1 MVDQTDSGALKV
13 LYILF
18 TLLLKLKAL
27 TGKKITLIQLAFEY
41 YYYRQIHFLILF
53 FLSQKTLFIIIIIF
67 LIKPY
72 LFNSTLFTVSDSHS
86 NRQHCTYLITFKT
99 SNLFFWLFITF
110 NFRWYCASLLLFVQ
124 NLHAHTHILSVIC
137 SLVITDLPEIFFS
150 AGSNAAMFFRWHC
163 KLVSVCVCARAR
175 LLHSADYC
183 ASCALG
189 AKKAL
194 WKENMAKMLPLL
206 LLLPQKWPLA
216 QQWQQ
221 CQRQQQHK
229 LLVTVLPVTVSA
241 STQNTHTHTHCLPFT
256 HSKFD
261 LKVVAAVSVS
271 VCVCR
276 VCVLCCC

>member
-1 MVDQTDSGALKV
+1 M
-13 LYILF
+13 
-18 TLLLKLKAL
+18 
-27 TGKKITLIQLAFEY
+27 AFEY

-124 NLHAHTHILSVIC
+124 NLQAHTHILSVIC

-183 ASCALG
+183 VSCALG

-241 STQNTHTHTHCLPFT
+241 STQNTHTHTLLTT
-256 HSKFD
+256 HS
-261 LKVVAAVSVS
+261 LKIWSQS
-271 VCVCR
+271 CGSCVCVG
-276 VCVLCCC
+276 VCVPCVCAVLLLG